1 MHTAPL
7 YPWTLLTREGI
18 PPMQVIRR
26 PLRTGFGE
34 PLPLGAAYPPPDPKN
49 FGEIR
54 RTRTY
59 YQMRRIAPVKPDAA
73 AKFEPKEEQLSA
85 DPVAASPDLS
95 MLPPHETK
103 PAIRPMLP
111 GKKGR

>member
-1 MHTAPL
+1 
-7 YPWTLLTREGI
+7 
-18 PPMQVIRR
+18 
-26 PLRTGFGE
+26 
-34 PLPLGAAYPPPDPKN
+34 
-49 FGEIR
+49 
-54 RTRTY
+54 
-59 YQMRRIAPVKPDAA
+59 MRRIAPVKPDAA